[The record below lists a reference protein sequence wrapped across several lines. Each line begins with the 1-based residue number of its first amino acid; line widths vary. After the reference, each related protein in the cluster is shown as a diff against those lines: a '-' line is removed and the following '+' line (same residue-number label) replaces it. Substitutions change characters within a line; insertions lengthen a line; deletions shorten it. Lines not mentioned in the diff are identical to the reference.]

1 MPRSSHA
8 VPVGPA
14 APSTTDAVHVTVEI
28 EALAAPDTLSRLLE
42 PVVVMQAVAQSVTA
56 ALTADRSVMVV
67 RLDLGGD
74 RTTAERLVRK
84 LQGAVTVLSARIV
97 AAPALHAISA

>member
-14 APSTTDAVHVTVEI
+14 TPSTTDAVHVTVEI

-42 PVVVMQAVAQSVTA
+42 PVVMQAVAQSVTA
-56 ALTADRSVMVV
+56 ALTADRSIMVV
-67 RLDLGGD
+67 RLDLGAD